1 MLGLSM
7 LSVCSTSSACQRQK
21 ANSLLKASLLEATE
35 TALIKAG
42 STMPNDRGWRH
53 HAKEED

>member
-42 STMPNDRGWRH
+42 STMPND
-53 HAKEED
+53 